1 MLITT
6 KMSETRQERSITPI
20 QLLHSSHTRL
30 HTTQWLTNHRNYYR
44 TLRVIITPQSQFII
58 NTHI

>member
-44 TLRVIITPQSQFII
+44 TLTES
-58 NTHI
+58 